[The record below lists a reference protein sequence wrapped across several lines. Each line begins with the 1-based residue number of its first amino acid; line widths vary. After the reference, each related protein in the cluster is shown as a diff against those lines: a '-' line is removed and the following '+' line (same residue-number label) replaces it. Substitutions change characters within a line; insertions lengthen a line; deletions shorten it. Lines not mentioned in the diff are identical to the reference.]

1 MEIAAIQTWIAT
13 TSDGVIS
20 STPVAAHDNRLPP
33 LRKGRDWS
41 GLVERVA
48 SGDHA
53 ALAELYDATSPIVYG
68 LALRILDDRNTAEDA
83 VIEVYAQAWREA
95 KHFDPARATPCAWL
109 LMLTRSR
116 AIDLR
121 RAHRRDETTDPLESA
136 ADVPSN
142 LPNPEDANADA
153 ERHRFV
159 RQALT
164 SLGKEQREAIELAYF
179 SGLSHTEISMKLGQP
194 LGSIKTRIRLGM
206 MQLRGLLVHLAPAVL
221 PVSKEST

>member
-1 MEIAAIQTWIAT
+1 M
-13 TSDGVIS
+13 
-20 STPVAAHDNRLPP
+20 
-33 LRKGRDWS
+33 
-41 GLVERVA
+41 A

-53 ALAELYDATSPIVYG
+53 AMAELYDATSSIVYG
-68 LALRILDDRNTAEDA
+68 LAVRILDDRNTAEDA

-95 KHFDPARATPCAWL
+95 KNFDPTRATPSGWL
-109 LMLTRSR
+109 LMMARSR

-136 ADVPSN
+136 ADLHSN
-142 LPNPEDANADA
+142 LPTPEDANADA

-164 SLGKEQREAIELAYF
+164 SLSHDQREAIELAYF

-194 LGSIKTRIRLGM
+194 LGTIKTRIRLGM
-206 MQLRGLLVHLAPAVL
+206 MQLRELLLHSEPAPL
-221 PVSKEST
+221 SVSKEPT